1 MSDGGEYPTD
11 EAVQGYEQSEAG
23 PSRKRSRHDHE
34 DGYGNGNDSGNGHGS
49 GNSYHSDRGRQE
61 SHHYE
66 QGYEDMPIIPSIF
79 GIPPRNEFTKTIG
92 EFIMNNARGRENV
105 EVRPARLVRFRL

>member
-1 MSDGGEYPTD
+1 MSDGGEYHSD
-11 EAVQGYEQSEAG
+11 EITQGYEQVEAG

-34 DGYGNGNDSGNGHGS
+34 DGYGNGHGNGSGNGH
-49 GNSYHSDRGRQE
+49 SYHSDSSRQE
-61 SHHYE
+61 RQHYE
-66 QGYEDMPIIPSIF
+66 QGYEHMPIIPSIF

-105 EVRPARLVRFRL
+105 EVSPAWPVSFRL